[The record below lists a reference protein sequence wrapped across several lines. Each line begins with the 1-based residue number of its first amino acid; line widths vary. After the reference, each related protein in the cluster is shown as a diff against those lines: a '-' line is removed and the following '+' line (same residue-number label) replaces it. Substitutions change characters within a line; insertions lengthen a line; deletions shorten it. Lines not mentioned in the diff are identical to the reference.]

1 MSVLVCVPT
10 TGDIRSETAEVALA
24 ICANH
29 TGGASSRTV
38 RAHPTDRC
46 RNLCVREFLQS
57 PHSHLLFL
65 DSDVVPPVDSL
76 VLMLR
81 VGRPVV
87 CGIYPLLIENVL
99 CTSVARKLAPNTY
112 GFLHDFPDELFEID
126 AAGMG
131 CCLIAREVLQQIKD
145 PWFKFE
151 VRPDGHMTGEDIY
164 VLRTLCGG
172 WNPSDR
178 GSPDIVRPSS
188 HSGSARSIPG
198 SPRAASRAKVTAS
211 GVRVQ
216 HLKVG
221 RSPGAFFVALL
232 LHKPHAVD
240 RRKMI
245 GDTLPRIAL
254 VLGHP

>member
-29 TGGASSRTV
+29 TGGASFRTV

-46 RNLCVREFLQS
+46 RNLCVQEFLQS

-65 DSDVVPPVDSL
+65 DSDVIPPVDCL
-76 VLMLR
+76 EVMLS

-87 CGIYPLLIENVL
+87 CGIYPLVIENVL

-112 GFLHDFPDELFEID
+112 GFLHDFPDGPFEID

-131 CCLIAREVLQQIKD
+131 CCLIAREVFQQIND

-151 VRPDGHMTGEDIY
+151 VRPDGNMTGEDIY
-164 VLRTLCGG
+164 FFERCAEVGIRPIVVPQIMCEHHRAVNLLGLYLEFRVLRREKKL
-172 WNPSDR
+172 R
-178 GSPDIVRPSS
+178 Q
-188 HSGSARSIPG
+188 
-198 SPRAASRAKVTAS
+198 AA
-211 GVRVQ
+211 
-216 HLKVG
+216 
-221 RSPGAFFVALL
+221 
-232 LHKPHAVD
+232 
-240 RRKMI
+240 
-245 GDTLPRIAL
+245 
-254 VLGHP
+254 

>member
-164 VLRTLCGG
+164 FFERCAEVGIRPIVVPQILCAHHRTVDLLGLYQEVRVLRREQKL
-172 WNPSDR
+172 R
-178 GSPDIVRPSS
+178 Q
-188 HSGSARSIPG
+188 
-198 SPRAASRAKVTAS
+198 AA
-211 GVRVQ
+211 
-216 HLKVG
+216 
-221 RSPGAFFVALL
+221 
-232 LHKPHAVD
+232 
-240 RRKMI
+240 
-245 GDTLPRIAL
+245 
-254 VLGHP
+254 